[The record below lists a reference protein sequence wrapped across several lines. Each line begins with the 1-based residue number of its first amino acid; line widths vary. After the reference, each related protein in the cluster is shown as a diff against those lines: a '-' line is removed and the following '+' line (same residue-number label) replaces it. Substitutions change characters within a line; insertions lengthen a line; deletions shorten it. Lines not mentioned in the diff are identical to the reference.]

1 MGWIILILMWIA
13 ATMVVTIPYVNQIE
27 NLKDDRDKIFSY
39 IVFAV
44 GGPAILI
51 SGFIV
56 DVLEK
61 LGIVFEDDDD
71 GDNDDVPWKR
81 Y

>member
-1 MGWIILILMWIA
+1 MAWVIIFLVWVA
-13 ATMVVTIPYVNQIE
+13 ATVVVTIPYVNQIE

-71 GDNDDVPWKR
+71 DDVPWKR

>member
-1 MGWIILILMWIA
+1 MGWIILLLMWVA
-13 ATMVVTIPYVNQIE
+13 ATVVVTIPYINQIE
-27 NLKDDRDKIFSY
+27 NLRDDRDKIFSY

-61 LGIVFEDDDD
+61 LGIVFEDDND
-71 GDNDDVPWKR
+71 DNDTPWKR

>member
-1 MGWIILILMWIA
+1 MGWIILIFIWVA
-13 ATMVVTIPYVNQIE
+13 ATAVVTIPYVNQIE

-39 IVFAV
+39 IVFAI

-51 SGFIV
+51 SEFIV

-71 GDNDDVPWKR
+71 GDTNDTPWKR